1 MQFRELFFL
10 ISILCLPAQASSTL
24 KTVIGENMS
33 APWYF
38 ADTARAPQGITA
50 DYMRALASELGR
62 EIEILVLPKFRIREY
77 SQKNKIDLN
86 CYTSREWAQV
96 READVFWSEPLFT
109 SKNLIVSNTA
119 AVKSLDQL
127 KKQRIGTVLKYRYPA
142 LQDSFSAG
150 ILLRDDSPN
159 EDANLQKLD
168 ASRFNYAVVEEIH
181 LAYYLKRHKSSK
193 IQRRGLVIEEIP
205 VRCWLRRD
213 SPLKISELNRAIAQM
228 KANGTM
234 EKFFKKYR

>member
-1 MQFRELFFL
+1 
-10 ISILCLPAQASSTL
+10 
-24 KTVIGENMS
+24 MS

-38 ADTARAPQGITA
+38 ADSGASPKGITA
-50 DYMRALASELGR
+50 DYVRALANELGR
-62 EIEILVLPKFRIREY
+62 KIDILVLPKFRIREN

-119 AVKSLDQL
+119 GVKSLDQL

-150 ILLRDDSPN
+150 TLLRDDSPN

-234 EKFFKKYR
+234 EKIFKKYR